1 MACFSEVSKLII
13 HYFTINIWNQ
23 SFSGG
28 DYILFALIMIGSLG
42 LATLALP
49 ILETSLSD
57 SLAFFTF
64 GGIEVLIGLIAMS
77 LMRNPSTN
85 ALSFMKF
92 IPYLVLLI
100 HFPTSLLLLWIS
112 SVRHD
117 GVSAF
122 SINYIF
128 IYWMFLLLFAVVS
141 RFTYLTYQRRF
152 QKALD

>member
-1 MACFSEVSKLII
+1 MACFSEVLNLII
-13 HYFTINIWNQ
+13 HYFTIIIWNQ
-23 SFSGG
+23 PFFGCA
-28 DYILFALIMIGSLG
+28 YIFFALIMIGSFG

-57 SLAFFTF
+57 SLAFFTL

-85 ALSFMKF
+85 ALFYMKF
-92 IPYLVLLI
+92 MPYLVLLI
-100 HFPTSLLLLWIS
+100 HFPASLLLLWIS

-122 SINYIF
+122 SLNYVL
-128 IYWMFLLLFAVVS
+128 IYWIFLLLFAVVS
-141 RFTYLTYQRRF
+141 RLTYRVHQRRF
-152 QKALD
+152 EGA

>member
-1 MACFSEVSKLII
+1 MACFSEVSNLII

-23 SFSGG
+23 PFSGG
-28 DYILFALIMIGSLG
+28 DYILFALVMIGSFG
-42 LATLALP
+42 LAPLTLP

-57 SLAFFTF
+57 SLAFFTL

-77 LMRNPSTN
+77 LMSNPSTN

-92 IPYLVLLI
+92 MPYLVLLI

-141 RFTYLTYQRRF
+141 RFTYFAYQRRF

>member
-1 MACFSEVSKLII
+1 MACFSDVLNLLI
-13 HYFTINIWNQ
+13 HYFTMNIWNQ
-23 SFSGG
+23 PFFGG
-28 DYILFALIMIGSLG
+28 DYILFVLIMIGSFG

-57 SLAFFTF
+57 SLAFFTL
-64 GGIEVLIGLIAMS
+64 GGLEVLIGLIAMS

-92 IPYLVLLI
+92 MPYLVLLI
-100 HFPTSLLLLWIS
+100 HFPASLLLLWIS

-122 SINYIF
+122 SLNYVL
-128 IYWMFLLLFAVVS
+128 IYWIFLLLFVVIS
-141 RFTYLTYQRRF
+141 RLTYRVHQRRF
-152 QKALD
+152 HKVLD

>member
-1 MACFSEVSKLII
+1 MACFSEVLNLSI
-13 HYFTINIWNQ
+13 HFFTMNIWNKP
-23 SFSGG
+23 FSGG

-57 SLAFFTF
+57 SLAFFTL

-85 ALSFMKF
+85 ALFYMKF
-92 IPYLVLLI
+92 MPHLVLLI
-100 HFPTSLLLLWIS
+100 HFPASLLLLWIS

-122 SINYIF
+122 SLNYIF
-128 IYWMFLLLFAVVS
+128 IYWMFLLVFVAVS
-141 RFTYLTYQRRF
+141 RLTYRVHQRRF
-152 QKALD
+152 EGA

>member
-1 MACFSEVSKLII
+1 MACFSEVLNLSI
-13 HYFTINIWNQ
+13 HFFTMNIWNQ
-23 SFSGG
+23 PFSGG
-28 DYILFALIMIGSLG
+28 DYILFALVMIGSLG

-49 ILETSLSD
+49 ILETSLSE
-57 SLAFFTF
+57 SLAYFTL
-64 GGIEVLIGLIAMS
+64 GGIEVLIGLIAIY

-92 IPYLVLLI
+92 MPYLVILI

-122 SINYIF
+122 SLNYIF
-128 IYWMFLLLFAVVS
+128 IYWMFLLVFVVVS
-141 RFTYLTYQRRF
+141 RLTYRVHQRRF
-152 QKALD
+152 EGA